1 MEENVVQINGGITI
15 NVNLSSKKY
24 IFGILGSLENGKY
37 LASFMEDS
45 VITWDGIIKSYNKE
59 TKTVPQIL
67 M

>member
-45 VITWDGIIKSYNKE
+45 VITCDGIIKS
-59 TKTVPQIL
+59 
-67 M
+67 